1 VAMALAGAVA
11 APLASSGGGETAVPM
26 IIVMITGVTCSV
38 LAFLFLTRPDR
49 V

>member
-1 VAMALAGAVA
+1 VA

-38 LAFLFLTRPDR
+38 LAFLFLTRPAR
-49 V
+49 S